1 MIQRHI
7 PDCRIAIGHGQMEPA
22 DLEQIILDFVNYDYD
37 EYHKQ
42 IELCYLG
49 SINNIIDYKI
59 IGELVKS
66 ISNKRRVIV
75 HIIGDGEK
83 KSELINSII
92 NNGGFVE
99 YHGKIFEE
107 KEKKD
112 IFSKCS
118 YALNIMKSS
127 VNVGMTMKS
136 LDYFSFGIPII
147 NNINGD
153 IGEMI
158 DLYKIG
164 FNINSDNIRG
174 VANLITNY
182 DINDYIDM
190 RNNVRIVHD
199 KYFSVENF
207 NEKMNEILN
216 MR

>member
-1 MIQRHI
+1 
-7 PDCRIAIGHGQMEPA
+7 
-22 DLEQIILDFVNYDYD
+22 
-37 EYHKQ
+37 
-42 IELCYLG
+42 
-49 SINNIIDYKI
+49 
-59 IGELVKS
+59 
-66 ISNKRRVIV
+66 
-75 HIIGDGEK
+75 
-83 KSELINSII
+83 
-92 NNGGFVE
+92 
-99 YHGKIFEE
+99 
-107 KEKKD
+107 
-112 IFSKCS
+112 
-118 YALNIMKSS
+118 MKSS